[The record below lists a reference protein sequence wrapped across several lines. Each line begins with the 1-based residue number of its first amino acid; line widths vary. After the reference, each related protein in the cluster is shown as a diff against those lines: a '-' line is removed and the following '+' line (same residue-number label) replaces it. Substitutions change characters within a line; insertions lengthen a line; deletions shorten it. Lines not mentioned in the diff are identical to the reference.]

1 MAVSEEM
8 REKVRS
14 LCEEPPQEQMA
25 LHATGR
31 NSLTVTLMQQAWRDQ
46 KISRDD
52 PPTVTETYLP
62 SEGAVVIQLPDN
74 D

>member
-1 MAVSEEM
+1 MAASEDL

-14 LCEEPPQEQMA
+14 LSSRRPQERMS

-31 NSLTVTLMQQAWRDQ
+31 NSITVTLMQQAWRDQ
-46 KISRDD
+46 DISRDD

-62 SEGAVVIQLPDN
+62 EEGAVVIQLPEN
-74 D
+74 E